1 MKQREKSVFAKIN
14 NEGRL
19 MTPPDLREFL
29 NQWKESRVVVRFEIL
44 SEKPSEALKGY
55 YFHCVVPTMKTA
67 LWESGQRMNEKE
79 CEEWL
84 RRYSPITFSVEY
96 ENGKWNDIM
105 KEIAELSNAELFEH
119 IEYWKQIAA
128 ENYSVYIEEP
138 QTILNKNNLNFNE

>member
-1 MKQREKSVFAKIN
+1 MKAREKSVFAKIN

-67 LWESGQRMNEKE
+67 LWESGERKNEKE
-79 CEEWL
+79 TEQWL
-84 RRYSPITFSVEY
+84 REMSPITKQCGWRDDTWVATIRET
-96 ENGKWNDIM
+96 
-105 KEIAELSNAELFEH
+105 AELNNAEFVEH
-119 IEYWKQIAA
+119 IEFIRQMAA
-128 ENYSVYIEEP
+128 EEFAVYIEEP
-138 QTILNKNNLNFNE
+138 QTIIAKRFENE

>member
-1 MKQREKSVFAKIN
+1 MKQRGKSVFAKIN

-67 LWESGQRMNEKE
+67 LWESGERKNEKE
-79 CEEWL
+79 TEQWL
-84 RRYSPITFSVEY
+84 REMSPITHLCEWRGFWDVT
-96 ENGKWNDIM
+96 I
-105 KEIAELSNAELFEH
+105 KETAELNNAEFVEH
-119 IEYWKQIAA
+119 IEFIRQMAA
-128 ENYSVYIEEP
+128 EEFAVYIEEP
-138 QTILNKNNLNFNE
+138 QTIIAKRFENE

>member
-1 MKQREKSVFAKIN
+1 MKTREKSVFAKIN

-67 LWESGQRMNEKE
+67 LWESGERKNEKE
-79 CEEWL
+79 TEQWL
-84 RRYSPITFSVEY
+84 REMSPITKQYGWRDDTWVATIRET
-96 ENGKWNDIM
+96 
-105 KEIAELSNAELFEH
+105 AELNNAEFVEH
-119 IEYWKQIAA
+119 IEFIRQMAA
-128 ENYSVYIEEP
+128 EEFAVYIEEP
-138 QTILNKNNLNFNE
+138 QTICNKTI

>member
-1 MKQREKSVFAKIN
+1 MKAREKSVFAKIN

-67 LWESGQRMNEKE
+67 LWESGERKNEKE
-79 CEEWL
+79 TEQWL
-84 RRYSPITFSVEY
+84 REMSPITKQCGWRDDTWVVTIRET
-96 ENGKWNDIM
+96 
-105 KEIAELSNAELFEH
+105 AELNNAEFVEH
-119 IEYWKQIAA
+119 IEFIRQMAA
-128 ENYSVYIEEP
+128 EEFSVYIEEP
-138 QTILNKNNLNFNE
+138 QTIIAHRFENE

>member
-1 MKQREKSVFAKIN
+1 MKAREKSVFGKIN

-67 LWESGQRMNEKE
+67 LWESGERKNEKE
-79 CEEWL
+79 TDQWL
-84 RRYSPITFSVEY
+84 REMSPITHRFDWINSRQYGDV
-96 ENGKWNDIM
+96 I
-105 KEIAELSNAELFEH
+105 KEIAELSSAELSEH
-119 IEYWKQIAA
+119 IEHIRQMAA
-128 ENYSVYIEEP
+128 EEFSVYIEEP
-138 QTILNKNNLNFNE
+138 QTIIAK

>member
-1 MKQREKSVFAKIN
+1 MKTREKSVFAKIN

-67 LWESGQRMNEKE
+67 LWESGERKNEKE
-79 CEEWL
+79 TEQWL
-84 RRYSPITFSVEY
+84 REMSPITKQYGWRDDTWVATIRET
-96 ENGKWNDIM
+96 
-105 KEIAELSNAELFEH
+105 AELNNAEFVEH
-119 IEYWKQIAA
+119 IEFIRQMAA
-128 ENYSVYIEEP
+128 EEFAVYIEEP
-138 QTILNKNNLNFNE
+138 QTIIAHRFENE